1 MTGLENKQNLPD
13 RTART
18 ALEKL
23 QEECQPVT
31 HKIDVP
37 GCRSHVCRTTHKQR
51 FKVVGQ
57 KRKRSKVV
65 VKQRKR
71 FQGFAT
77 QQCGDT
83 GVHVNRFKGANDL
96 LTPLKHVGSPAKLFT
111 SYCRWLSF

>member
-18 ALEKL
+18 ALEL